1 MIAMAMRE
9 KAVVVGVATEGLPV
23 GEVHADLDELCAL
36 LDTAGADVVARL
48 VQKRGAPDPATF
60 LGRGKVSEL
69 KDLVSESGAGLVA
82 FDADLTPAQ
91 AHHLEENLP
100 EGVKVLDRA
109 AVILDIFALRARTR
123 EAKLQVELAQLEY
136 LLPRLT
142 RRWQHLSRQAGGI
155 GTRGVG
161 ETQLEI
167 DRRVIKR
174 RITLLRRELQR
185 VAKERVVQRKRR
197 QGFPSVALVGYTNA
211 GKSALFEQLTR
222 ESTVVE
228 NRLFATLD
236 PLVRRAA
243 LEGGLVVAVA
253 DTVGFI
259 RKLPHQLVAS
269 FRATLLEAASAD
281 LLIHVVDVSHPR
293 FREHLRVGEEVL
305 ESLGVD
311 PACCL
316 VALNKVDL
324 LAEDWPDPPE
334 ARQSVFVSAKT
345 GFGLTAL
352 RKAVTEE
359 LVRRGVVDVLQ
370 LPLDAAG
377 ELSQALARRDL
388 VGRRFS
394 HEAVELFLRRR

>member
-1 MIAMAMRE
+1 MIAMVMRE

-23 GEVHADLDELCAL
+23 GEVHADLDELAAL

-48 VQKRGAPDPATF
+48 VQKRGAPDPATY
-60 LGRGKVSEL
+60 LGRGKVAEL
-69 KDLVSESGAGLVA
+69 RDLVGETGAGLVA

-91 AHHLEENLP
+91 VHHLEEGLP

-109 AVILDIFALRARTR
+109 AVILDIFALRAKTR

-185 VAKERVVQRKRR
+185 VARERLVQRGRR

-211 GKSALFEQLTR
+211 GKSALFERLTR

-281 LLIHVVDVSHPR
+281 LLVHVVDVSHPR
-293 FREHLRVGEEVL
+293 WREHLRVGEGVL

-311 PACCL
+311 PTSCL

-324 LAEDWPDPPE
+324 LTEEWPDLPDG
-334 ARQSVFVSAKT
+334 RHSVFVSART
-345 GFGLTAL
+345 GFGLLPL
-352 RKAVTEE
+352 RQAMSHE
-359 LVRRGVVDVLQ
+359 LIKRGVVDVLRVS
-370 LPLDAAG
+370 LSAPG
-377 ELSQALARRDL
+377 ELSQALGRRDL

-394 HEAVELFLRRR
+394 DGAVELYLRRR

>member
-1 MIAMAMRE
+1 
-9 KAVVVGVATEGLPV
+9 VVVGVATEGLPV

-60 LGRGKVSEL
+60 LGRGKFSEL
-69 KDLVSESGAGLVA
+69 RDLVSETGAGLVA

-91 AHHLEENLP
+91 VHHLEEGLP

-185 VAKERVVQRKRR
+185 VAKERVVQRRRR

-222 ESTVVE
+222 ETTVVE

-236 PLVRRAA
+236 PLVRRGA

-281 LLIHVVDVSHPR
+281 LLIHVVDVCHSR

-311 PACCL
+311 PASCL

-324 LAEDWPDPPE
+324 LTEDWPGPPE

-345 GFGLTAL
+345 GLGLESL
-352 RKAVTEE
+352 RKAMAEE
-359 LVRRGVVDVLQ
+359 LVKRGAVDVLRVS
-370 LPLDAAG
+370 LDASG
-377 ELSQALARRDL
+377 ELRQALARRDL

-394 HEAVELFLRRR
+394 HEAVELYLRRR